1 MPLPPGAIL
10 VPLLLLLLPLA
21 AAAYCGAWVYMGTAP
36 RFGAAPVLKEREQAR
51 AAAHEKR
58 ATGRGSRCGERARQR
73 LFTAGACG
81 QVTAELERAVRLV
94 QGAEH
99 GEAMPGTLLSSPS
112 PLLSSPNLSSSP
124 LFSSSPLPSPPLP
137 SSPLPLFTAAR
148 CDQAHSDFA
157 AHVGSATS
165 LAVYGCGTLT
175 PSRVKAA

>member
-1 MPLPPGAIL
+1 MPLPLPPGAIL

-21 AAAYCGAWVYMGTAP
+21 AAAYCGAWAYMGRAP

-58 ATGRGSRCGERARQR
+58 ATGRGSRCGECARQR

-99 GEAMPGTLLSSPS
+99 GEAMPGTLLSSPLPS
-112 PLLSSPNLSSSP
+112 PLLS
-124 LFSSSPLPSPPLP
+124 
-137 SSPLPLFTAAR
+137 
-148 CDQAHSDFA
+148 
-157 AHVGSATS
+157 
-165 LAVYGCGTLT
+165 
-175 PSRVKAA
+175 